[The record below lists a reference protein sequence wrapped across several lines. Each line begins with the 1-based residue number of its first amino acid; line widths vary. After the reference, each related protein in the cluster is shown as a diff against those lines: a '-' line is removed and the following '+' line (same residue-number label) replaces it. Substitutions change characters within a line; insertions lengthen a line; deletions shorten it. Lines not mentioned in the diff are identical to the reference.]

1 MQSGLVFNIQR
12 YSIQDG
18 PGIRTT
24 VFLKGCPLR
33 CWWCH
38 NPESQA
44 AEPEIT
50 VIENRCTQCGECRRV
65 CPQATAVAGGGGRE
79 RVQGPGFRVQ
89 DVGWRLPGRLQ
100 PGNAEL
106 QNRTPESRTLNPEP
120 SPPSLVPRP
129 PSATARCTRCGA
141 CVAACPTE
149 ARQMV
154 GRCMSV
160 DEVLDEVLKD
170 RVFYDDS
177 GGGVTFS
184 GGEPLMQPEFLL
196 DLLHGCRAEGIHTA
210 VDTSGYAPR
219 EKLLAAADSTDLFL
233 YDLKTMD
240 AERHRQSTGVSNVVI
255 LENLVALSRVH
266 GNIWLRIPIVPGLND
281 DAGQLEAAARLAAS
295 LPAVRQVSLLPY
307 HPTGIHKSRW
317 RDRETAGARSALP
330 QPPTSPSSDFMQR
343 AAERFRAFGLNIQ
356 TGG

>member
-44 AEPEIT
+44 AEPEVT
-50 VIENRCTQCGECRRV
+50 VIENRCAQCGECRRV
-65 CPQATAVAGGGGRE
+65 CPQADAST
-79 RVQGPGFRVQ
+79 
-89 DVGWRLPGRLQ
+89 
-100 PGNAEL
+100 
-106 QNRTPESRTLNPEP
+106 
-120 SPPSLVPRP
+120 
-129 PSATARCTRCGA
+129 CTRCGA

-154 GRCMSV
+154 GRSMSV
-160 DEVLDEVLKD
+160 DEVLAEVLKD
-170 RVFYDDS
+170 RLFYDDS
-177 GGGVTFS
+177 GGGATFS
-184 GGEPLMQPEFLL
+184 GGEPLMQPEFLAG
-196 DLLHGCRAEGIHTA
+196 LLTACRAQGIHTA
-210 VDTSGYAPR
+210 VDTSGYAPK
-219 EKLLAAADSTDLFL
+219 EQLLAAAGQTDLFL

-240 AERHRQSTGVSNVVI
+240 DQRHRQATGVSNAVI

-295 LPAVRQVSLLPY
+295 LPAVRRVSLLPY

-317 RDRETAGARSALP
+317 LEREHPFGEVSPPSP
-330 QPPTSPSSDFMQR
+330 QAMEQ
-343 AAERFRAFGLNIQ
+343 AAERFRALGLIIH